1 MILPDKVLTKM
12 SKADRAKLP
21 GASGKT
27 AAECAEVQIAK
38 SEKELQAQIAGMLRR
53 NGIYVISQPT
63 HKRSNLKIGTPDF
76 VFAVAGSPV
85 AWEIKMPGQKPREEQ
100 LEAMRQMSMNG
111 WLCDVIRSYD
121 EALKLFTE
129 LSK

>member
-1 MILPDKVLTKM
+1 MILPEKYLKRM
-12 SKADRAKLP
+12 SKESRAKLP

-76 VFAVAGSPV
+76 VFCVKGRAI
-85 AWEIKMPGQKPREEQ
+85 AWECKMPGQKLREEQ
-100 LEAMRQMSMNG
+100 LTAQTQMAHNG
-111 WLCDVIRSYD
+111 WLFDVIYSYD
-121 EALKLFTE
+121 EALQLFKE
-129 LSK
+129 LNK